1 LPSTPLNYKLCH
13 ISISDKFWPLNESI
27 QSERNPSAWILK
39 YCSRR
44 KFVVWACYLGWIKF
58 IGILSDWDMLTER
71 DRLLVNSKKTS
82 KILLVGI
89 RWHEFIWSLWNLCT
103 QFSKYLSSSNLRAG
117 SNLFFL
123 RATNSHPYAYIV
135 GGFYYY
141 RERGFVFDVRN
152 WSL

>member
-27 QSERNPSAWILK
+27 QSQRNPSAWILK

-71 DRLLVNSKKTS
+71 DPLLVKRRGGFCSSESHGTS
-82 KILLVGI
+82 LFDLFKIYACDFQNILHSRIYEHDPTYFFCEQLILTPCLYSWRILLLQ
-89 RWHEFIWSLWNLCT
+89 RTSRKRFRFWC
-103 QFSKYLSSSNLRAG
+103 
-117 SNLFFL
+117 
-123 RATNSHPYAYIV
+123 
-135 GGFYYY
+135 
-141 RERGFVFDVRN
+141 
-152 WSL
+152 